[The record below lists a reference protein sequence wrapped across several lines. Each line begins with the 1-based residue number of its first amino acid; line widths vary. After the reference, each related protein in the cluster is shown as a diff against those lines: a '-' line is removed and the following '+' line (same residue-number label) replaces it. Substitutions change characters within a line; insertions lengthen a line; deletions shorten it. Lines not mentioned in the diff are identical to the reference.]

1 MKQESLVAAV
11 PRRRRYGSY
20 MGEIGPA
27 PENLLQRAFS
37 ATAPNQKWLTD
48 ISEFQLPEG
57 KVYLSPMIDCF
68 DGMVVSWSISFGA
81 GRSSPSRGSL
91 GSRGALPLAR
101 MANAHC
107 RCEVGALDVTKGLIA
122 GQCGV

>member
-27 PENLLQRAFS
+27 PENLLQRDFS

-57 KVYLSPMIDCF
+57 KVYLSPMI
-68 DGMVVSWSISFGA
+68 
-81 GRSSPSRGSL
+81 GRLKTEWFYARDWRATTIKQFTQALDAYIRWYNEQRIKISL
-91 GSRGALPLAR
+91 GARSPVEYRRAL
-101 MANAHC
+101 
-107 RCEVGALDVTKGLIA
+107 GIA
-122 GQCGV
+122 A